1 MQPFEKI
8 GMKSVVKEISKLISV
23 YSLLATV
30 LKKKRNFWCHI
41 GWNTFLTTKRL
52 IYLAKSRP
60 GNKLGIQELSSL
72 HTEVR

>member
-30 LKKKRNFWCHI
+30 LKKKEK
-41 GWNTFLTTKRL
+41 FLVSYWL
-52 IYLAKSRP
+52 EHFP
-60 GNKLGIQELSSL
+60 HNQE
-72 HTEVR
+72 VNIPC

>member
-30 LKKKRNFWCHI
+30 LKKREI
-41 GWNTFLTTKRL
+41 SGVILVGT
-52 IYLAKSRP
+52 
-60 GNKLGIQELSSL
+60 LSSQP
-72 HTEVR
+72 RG

>member
-30 LKKKRNFWCHI
+30 LKKKK
-41 GWNTFLTTKRL
+41 FLVSYWL
-52 IYLAKSRP
+52 EHFPHNQIP
-60 GNKLGIQELSSL
+60 C
-72 HTEVR
+72 